1 MIRLTYLNVIDCSAD
16 VARGTHR
23 PDLHAEH
30 ARCELLI
37 CSSHDSRDDALP
49 DSGYD
54 GLESFRRQ
62 IVKTYDEGKS
72 DMDESDL
79 HA

>member
-1 MIRLTYLNVIDCSAD
+1 MIRLTYINVIDCSAD

-49 DSGYD
+49 DIIGGLLVAVTMGLNHSG
-54 GLESFRRQ
+54 GRS
-62 IVKTYDEGKS
+62 
-72 DMDESDL
+72 
-79 HA
+79 